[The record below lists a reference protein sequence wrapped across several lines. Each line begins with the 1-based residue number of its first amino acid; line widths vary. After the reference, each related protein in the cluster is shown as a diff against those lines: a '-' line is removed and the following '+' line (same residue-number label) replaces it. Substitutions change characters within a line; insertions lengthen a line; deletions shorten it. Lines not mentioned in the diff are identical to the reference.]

1 MESLK
6 EKTAKGLLWGG
17 IANGLQQVLNLVFG
31 IVIAQKLLPSDYGL
45 VGMLAIFS
53 AVAGA
58 LQEGGFISAL
68 NNRKNVAYADYN
80 SVFWFN
86 LLVSISIYAV
96 LFLCAPLIARF
107 FGEPEL
113 TALARYLFVG
123 FVITSLNIA
132 PRAYLFRNL
141 KVKENSLIILFALFL
156 SGIVGVLMAVNKM
169 AYWGLATQTI
179 VYVSTITILTYWITG
194 WRPSLKF
201 TFRPVR
207 EMFGF
212 SCKLIL
218 TNLCNIVNQNLF
230 TVILGRFYTKVEV
243 GNFSQANKW
252 NYMGHV
258 TLTNMLWGV
267 AQPVFAKVE
276 DNPGRQLAVFRKL
289 LRFTALLAF
298 PAMFGLSIISREF
311 ILIAIGEK
319 WLGAASIMQL
329 LCIWGAFVPIQGNF
343 SNLLIASG
351 KSNAYMWC
359 TIALVAS
366 VFVAAIGM
374 KPFGMTWMLR
384 VFVGINIGWLFVW
397 HALVHRT
404 IGLRLIDMLRDIIPY
419 MLLAAAL
426 CALAYYLLL
435 GVGSPWLSLVAKVL
449 GVGAAYCLILW
460 LSGSV
465 IFREAVDFLLK
476 RKNKTIDKDAENS

>member
-31 IVIAQKLLPSDYGL
+31 IVIAQKLLPEDYGL
-45 VGMLAIFS
+45 VGMLTIFS

-68 NNRKNVAYADYN
+68 NNRKDVTHEDYN

-86 LLVSISIYAV
+86 LLVSVSIYAT

-113 TALARYLFVG
+113 TPLARYLFLG

-156 SGIVGVLMAVNKM
+156 SGIVGILMAVCKK

-179 VYVSTITILTYWITG
+179 VYVSTITLLTYWVTG
-194 WRPSLKF
+194 WRPSLRF

-212 SCKLIL
+212 SSKLIL

-230 TVILGRFYTKVEV
+230 TVILARFYTKVEV

-267 AQPVFAKVE
+267 AQPVFSKV
-276 DNPGRQLAVFRKL
+276 DDDPMRQLAVFRKL

-298 PAMFGLSIISREF
+298 PAMFGLSLISREF
-311 ILIAIGEK
+311 ILVTIGEK
-319 WLGAASIMQL
+319 WIGAAAIMQM
-329 LCIWGAFVPIQGNF
+329 LCVWGAFVPIQSNF
-343 SNLLIASG
+343 SNLLIARG

-359 TIALVAS
+359 TVALVVC
-366 VFVAAIGM
+366 VFLAAIGM
-374 KPFGMTWMLR
+374 KPWGMTWMLR
-384 VFVGINIGWLFVW
+384 VFVAVNIGWLFVW

-404 IGLRLIDMLRDIIPY
+404 IGLRLLDMLRDIVPY
-419 MLLAAAL
+419 MLLAASL
-426 CALAYYLLL
+426 CLLAAYLLQ
-435 GVGSPWLSLVAKVL
+435 GIGNPWLSLVAKVI
-449 GVGAAYCLILW
+449 GVGATYCTILW

-465 IFREAVDFLLK
+465 IFREAVDFLLR
-476 RKNKTIDKDAENS
+476 RKKKQ

>member
-31 IVIAQKLLPSDYGL
+31 IVIAQMLQPSDYGL
-45 VGMLAIFS
+45 VGMLTIFS

-68 NNRKNVAYADYN
+68 NKRKDVTYDDYN

-86 LLVSISIYAV
+86 LFVSISIYAV

-113 TALARYLFVG
+113 TPLARYLFLG

-156 SGIVGVLMAVNKM
+156 SGIVGIIMAVCDM

-179 VYVSTITILTYWITG
+179 VYVSTITLLTYWVTG
-194 WRPSLKF
+194 WRPSLRF
-201 TFRPVR
+201 TFRPVK

-212 SCKLIL
+212 SSKLIL

-267 AQPVFAKVE
+267 AQPVFAKV
-276 DNPGRQLAVFRKL
+276 DDDRTRQLAVFRKL

-319 WLGAASIMQL
+319 WLGAATIMQL
-329 LCIWGAFVPIQGNF
+329 LCIWGAFVPIQSNF
-343 SNLLIASG
+343 SNLLIARG

-366 VFVAAIGM
+366 VFLAAIGM

-384 VFVGINIGWLFVW
+384 VFVAVNILWLFVW

-404 IGLRLIDMLRDIIPY
+404 LGLRLLDMLRDIMPY
-419 MLLAAAL
+419 MLLAGVL
-426 CALAYYLLL
+426 CLGAYFLLQ
-435 GVGSPWLSLVAKVL
+435 GVESLWLSLVAKVL
-449 GVGAAYCLILW
+449 GVGAAYCFVLW
-460 LSGSV
+460 ISGSV
-465 IFREAVDFLLK
+465 IFREAVDFLFR
-476 RKNKTIDKDAENS
+476 RKKKTINTDVENC

>member
-68 NNRKNVAYADYN
+68 NNRKNVTHADYN

-179 VYVSTITILTYWITG
+179 VYVSTITILT
-194 WRPSLKF
+194 
-201 TFRPVR
+201 
-207 EMFGF
+207 
-212 SCKLIL
+212 
-218 TNLCNIVNQNLF
+218 
-230 TVILGRFYTKVEV
+230 
-243 GNFSQANKW
+243 
-252 NYMGHV
+252 
-258 TLTNMLWGV
+258 
-267 AQPVFAKVE
+267 
-276 DNPGRQLAVFRKL
+276 
-289 LRFTALLAF
+289 
-298 PAMFGLSIISREF
+298 
-311 ILIAIGEK
+311 
-319 WLGAASIMQL
+319 
-329 LCIWGAFVPIQGNF
+329 
-343 SNLLIASG
+343 
-351 KSNAYMWC
+351 
-359 TIALVAS
+359 
-366 VFVAAIGM
+366 
-374 KPFGMTWMLR
+374 
-384 VFVGINIGWLFVW
+384 
-397 HALVHRT
+397 
-404 IGLRLIDMLRDIIPY
+404 
-419 MLLAAAL
+419 
-426 CALAYYLLL
+426 
-435 GVGSPWLSLVAKVL
+435 
-449 GVGAAYCLILW
+449 
-460 LSGSV
+460 
-465 IFREAVDFLLK
+465 
-476 RKNKTIDKDAENS
+476 